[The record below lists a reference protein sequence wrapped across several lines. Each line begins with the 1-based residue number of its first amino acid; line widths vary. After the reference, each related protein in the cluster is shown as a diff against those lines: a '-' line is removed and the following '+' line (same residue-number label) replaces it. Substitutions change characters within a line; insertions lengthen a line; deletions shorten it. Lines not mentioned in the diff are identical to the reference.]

1 MNEALPKLLRAIAGS
16 ADAKRV
22 GHDVI
27 FNAAAD
33 ELDELRASKEQ
44 FRLALSDMLVEYV
57 TARKEGSVSSHPATA
72 QAIIRRAEA
81 CFEPNPK

>member
-16 ADAKRV
+16 ADAKHV

-33 ELDELRASKEQ
+33 ELESLRASKEQ
-44 FRLALSDMLVEYV
+44 LRSALADMVVEYV
-57 TARKEGSVSSHPATA
+57 TARKEGNVAGLPATA
-72 QAIIRRAEA
+72 QAIVRRAEA